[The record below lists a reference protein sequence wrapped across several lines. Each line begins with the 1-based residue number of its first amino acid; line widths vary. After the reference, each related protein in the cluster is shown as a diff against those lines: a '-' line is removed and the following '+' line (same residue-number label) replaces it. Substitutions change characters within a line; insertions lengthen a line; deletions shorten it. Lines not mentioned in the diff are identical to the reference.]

1 MISMSALPLTARVC
15 LLAIFSLV
23 LAGASSGQS
32 NNSSLPE
39 TGASVTDGSPGAA
52 AKSSPRKRKPAKTSD
67 ACALKHLGQCFK
79 DVGQDQAG
87 IWTSP
92 FRLEPGDAAWLLP
105 IAGATGVAINYDAQA
120 QRDLGTDST
129 RTDVSSAFSNAGFYG
144 SLAGDAGLYFMGVM
158 SHNDH
163 LAETGRLGAEAVAD
177 ASLVVEGLKLVT
189 NRERPNEGNG
199 QGEFWPD
206 GTNSY
211 EWDGSFPSEHA
222 AGMFALAHVISSEYP
237 SKRVAIAAYAF
248 ALAVSASRVTARE
261 HFPSDVLV
269 GGTIGY
275 LVGGYVVHCRAS
287 SPTAFL
293 ITPILDQSTRTYALQ
308 VQFKQDSG
316 LHAIKTLVGLL
327 RRGDR

>member
-1 MISMSALPLTARVC
+1 MSSISALSVTARVC
-15 LLAIFSLV
+15 LLAIASLF
-23 LAGASSGQS
+23 LAGSSSGQS
-32 NNSSLPE
+32 NSSSLPG
-39 TGASVTDGSPGAA
+39 TGASVTAGSPGVA
-52 AKSSPRKRKPAKTSD
+52 AKPSSNKKKPTKTSD
-67 ACALKHLGQCFK
+67 TCALKHLGQCLK
-79 DVGQDQAG
+79 DVGQGQAG

-92 FRLEPGDAAWLLP
+92 FRLEPSDAAWLLP
-105 IAGATGVAINYDAQA
+105 IAGATGVALHYDGQA
-120 QRDLGTDST
+120 LQDLGTDST

-144 SLAGDAGLYFMGVM
+144 SLAGDAGMYFMGVM
-158 SHNDH
+158 SDNDH

-199 QGEFWPD
+199 QGGFWPH

-275 LVGGYVVHCRAS
+275 LVGGYVVHRRAS

-293 ITPILDQSTRTYALQ
+293 ITPVLDQSTRTYALQ

-316 LHAIKTLVGLL
+316 LHAIESLVGRL
-327 RRGDR
+327 RRGDH